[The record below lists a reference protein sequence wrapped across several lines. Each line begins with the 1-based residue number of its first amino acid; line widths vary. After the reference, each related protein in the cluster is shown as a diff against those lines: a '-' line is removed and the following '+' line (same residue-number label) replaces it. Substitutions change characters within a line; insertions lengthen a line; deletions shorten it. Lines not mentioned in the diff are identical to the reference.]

1 MGVFI
6 GRFGLLFGIFGI
18 RKRLFNG
25 IKAIQAQLGHRAVVF
40 GLGQGLIRCL
50 IAFLRCGHIGLRRFH
65 RLLFFFV
72 FQLGI
77 QGALGIVK
85 HFLRLTQRI
94 GSLFFG
100 LGVRADARRGAVIGS
115 LDLIILCFGIVVGI
129 LGIVLVVLGI
139 LQIAFGTFEVF
150 VGLADFILQ
159 VDQIV
164 FVLHGGGV
172 QVLHRPVI
180 AGLGALH
187 AVGVALPG
195 RGDLLLQVLRVQHGD
210 HIAFFHLIAHRY
222 AHLRN
227 LVVLGRI
234 GHGNAGLAAGLHGA
248 VHTYAVGKAAFL
260 QRGGAHKLIG

>member
-1 MGVFI
+1 MGALHLLLGIVYRGFGRI
-6 GRFGLLFGIFGI
+6 HGLLGIFVCRFGLLLGIFGI

-25 IKAIQAQLGHRAVVF
+25 LKAIQALLGHRAIF
-40 GLGQGLIRCL
+40 LGIGQSRIRCL
-50 IAFLRCGHIGLRRFH
+50 ITFLRCGHIGLRRLH
-65 RLLFFFV
+65 RLLFIFAFR
-72 FQLGI
+72 LGI
-77 QGALGIVK
+77 QGGLRIVESL
-85 HFLRLTQRI
+85 LRFAQRI

-159 VDQIV
+159 IDQIV

-172 QVLHRPVI
+172 QVLHGPII

-187 AVGVALPG
+187 TVGVALPG
-195 RGDLLLQVLRVQHGD
+195 RGDLLLQVLRVQHSD
-210 HIAFFHLIAHRY
+210 HIAFFHLIAHGY
-222 AHLRN
+222 AHFRN
-227 LVVLGRI
+227 LVVLG
-234 GHGNAGLAAGLHGA
+234 
-248 VHTYAVGKAAFL
+248 
-260 QRGGAHKLIG
+260 

>member
-1 MGVFI
+1 MGIFI
-6 GRFGLLFGIFGI
+6 GRFGLLSGIFGL

-25 IKAIQAQLGHRAVVF
+25 LKAIQALLGHRAIF
-40 GLGQGLIRCL
+40 LGIGQSRIRCL
-50 IAFLRCGHIGLRRFH
+50 IAFLRCGHIGLRRLH
-65 RLLFFFV
+65 RLLFIFV
-72 FQLGI
+72 FRLGI
-77 QGALGIVK
+77 QGGLRIVESL
-85 HFLRLTQRI
+85 LRFAQRI

-139 LQIAFGTFEVF
+139 LQIALGTFEVF

-172 QVLHRPVI
+172 QVLHGPVI

-187 AVGVALPG
+187 TVGVALPG
-195 RGDLLLQVLRVQHGD
+195 RGDLLLQILRVQHGD
-210 HIAFFHLIAHRY
+210 HIAFFHFIAHGY
-222 AHLRN
+222 AHFRN
-227 LVVLGRI
+227 LVVLG
-234 GHGNAGLAAGLHGA
+234 
-248 VHTYAVGKAAFL
+248 
-260 QRGGAHKLIG
+260 